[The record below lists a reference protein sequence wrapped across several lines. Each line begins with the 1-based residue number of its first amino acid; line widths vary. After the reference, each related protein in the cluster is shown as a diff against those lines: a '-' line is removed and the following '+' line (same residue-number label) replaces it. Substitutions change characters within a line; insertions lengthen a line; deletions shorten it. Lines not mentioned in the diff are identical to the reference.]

1 MQLTSLLTAALG
13 LATLAAAQ
21 NDTRVTGKLGDA
33 RQVRNNPVI
42 GEQWVA
48 KFEGVAKGIVTAT
61 ANSVGVNYTIAI
73 VGLPKDKGP
82 FSMFFFFTSA
92 LSLVRI

>member
-1 MQLTSLLTAALG
+1 MQLTYLLSVVG

-42 GEQWVA
+42 GEVWVA
-48 KFEGVAKGIVTAT
+48 KFEGKVNGIVTAI
-61 ANSVGVNYTIAI
+61 ANSVGVNYTIAV
-73 VGLPKDKGP
+73 VGLPADKGP
-82 FSMFFFFTSA
+82 FSMFPSQC
-92 LSLVRI
+92 LR